1 VHFPAVR
8 CYRTKLGQNLAS
20 IKAGEALLVRT
31 NLMNENMIEAGLHKL
46 ADSIEM
52 FLRVRPANYAFLLA
66 RAFSMKLPAPRLT
79 GRFVTFELETLPLR
93 QLGQRKRPKNY
104 CEDSTP

>member
-1 VHFPAVR
+1 MHFPAIG

-31 NLMNENMIEAGLHKL
+31 NLMNENMVEAGLRKL

-52 FLRVRPANYAFLLA
+52 FLRVRPANYVFLLA
-66 RAFSMKLPAPRLT
+66 RAFSTKLAAPATAAPTRRAQASEKL
-79 GRFVTFELETLPLR
+79 L
-93 QLGQRKRPKNY
+93 
-104 CEDSTP
+104 